1 MTVTQNYLGV
11 ELPDEKFAKPQNFDL
26 KSSDVNELV
35 AAALDEPLDFPRLR
49 DSVFPGDKIVVV
61 LQSGLP
67 KPRPL
72 VAAIA
77 RYLDSTEINP
87 DDVTYLSSYQLDP
100 PATDGPEVVVHDAGD
115 EQGTAYIAA
124 NLEGQPILINRALF
138 DADVILPV
146 CMATT
151 IESDTRDC
159 IYPEFSAADTRT
171 RFQDEKGTRNA
182 RATEVETANN
192 SLGIFFAL
200 RIVAGPGDEI
210 AQAFFGRKE
219 LVESTAGKTSD
230 ECWTVNSEPDS
241 RVVVATI
248 ESLPARQNW
257 EHVFHA
263 IVAANRMAPDCDQ
276 LVLLSKLSEKPKKMT
291 RAMLQ
296 LQFETDTNSVN
307 RVMRKASATQKEVA
321 EIVREKTVYLKS
333 ELPES
338 VVESVGLGFIKTDE
352 ELQRLLDKFDS
363 GVLLRDAHFCRVQI

>member
-1 MTVTQNYLGV
+1 MQ
-11 ELPDEKFAKPQNFDL
+11 
-26 KSSDVNELV
+26 
-35 AAALDEPLDFPRLR
+35 
-49 DSVFPGDKIVVV
+49 
-61 LQSGLP
+61 
-67 KPRPL
+67 
-72 VAAIA
+72 
-77 RYLDSTEINP
+77 
-87 DDVTYLSSYQLDP
+87 
-100 PATDGPEVVVHDAGD
+100 
-115 EQGTAYIAA
+115 
-124 NLEGQPILINRALF
+124 
-138 DADVILPV
+138 
-146 CMATT
+146 
-151 IESDTRDC
+151 
-159 IYPEFSAADTRT
+159 
-171 RFQDEKGTRNA
+171 
-182 RATEVETANN
+182 
-192 SLGIFFAL
+192 
-200 RIVAGPGDEI
+200 IVAGPGDEI

-219 LVESTAGKTSD
+219 LAVATAGKTSD